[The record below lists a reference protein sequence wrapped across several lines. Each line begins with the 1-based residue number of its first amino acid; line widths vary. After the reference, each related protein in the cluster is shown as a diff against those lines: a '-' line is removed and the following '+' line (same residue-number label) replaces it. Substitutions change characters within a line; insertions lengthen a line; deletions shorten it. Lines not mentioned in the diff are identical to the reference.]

1 MRIFGKYGEKPN
13 QLKRFLFQMRYG
25 KISVMYALALSRS
38 GIHKSDQVY
47 WKDGHSGKTS
57 AFCMNKSS
65 SLHNQAVEVIVMY

>member
-1 MRIFGKYGEKPN
+1 
-13 QLKRFLFQMRYG
+13 MRYG

-38 GIHKSDQVY
+38 GIHKCDQVY